1 LNEILT
7 LKNKTMNKQDVKPKI
22 RYKNIFTGD
31 EVIVSDVDSGKV
43 YYEREKKHVID
54 GLIIK
59 SHTKPLYQFAQT
71 YMLV

>member
-1 LNEILT
+1 
-7 LKNKTMNKQDVKPKI
+7 MNKQDVEPKI

-31 EVIVSDVDSGKV
+31 EVIVSEVKSGIV
-43 YYEREKKHVID
+43 YYERVEKHVID
-54 GLIIK
+54 DLIIE

>member
-1 LNEILT
+1 
-7 LKNKTMNKQDVKPKI
+7 M
-22 RYKNIFTGD
+22 
-31 EVIVSDVDSGKV
+31 IVSDVDSGKV